1 MTNLDPLPPWWSYR
15 WMGST
20 SPAPHYERWE
30 APTPLAVPSAP
41 TTTMNFLPGAGPR
54 GRSTPVGRVAAF
66 VKTRCDGRPSLLV
79 YIGTKSDTA
88 LDDMRLRLITNIVNS
103 D

>member
-1 MTNLDPLPPWWSYR
+1 
-15 WMGST
+15 
-20 SPAPHYERWE
+20 
-30 APTPLAVPSAP
+30 
-41 TTTMNFLPGAGPR
+41 MNFLPGAGPR

-79 YIGTKSDTA
+79 YIGTNSDTGP
-88 LDDMRLRLITNIVNS
+88 DGVGLRLSANIVKR